1 MPPTVDDCSAGFRRT
16 PVRTRSTAAARCGWN
31 AAGPALALDNIVGER
46 FAAAAAIV
54 RDLQAPPGPRLGD
67 PALVELAIS
76 HSAEAPER
84 SRALHLMGLNPA
96 TRVRVL
102 AVAGDA
108 AKALASCTELIG
120 RAPVQDLHA
129 ALVLGGSPPTPSTG
143 PGIRVGIGPTVR
155 ADEAWRSW
163 DRAQLAARFADDA
176 ALAGGPWLHGGA
188 VVDWDDLGGY
198 LALAEHVPPE
208 AIAEIPD
215 VRALD
220 RLVGSRGGRLIVA
233 TLHAVCTTD
242 SIRHAGSAL
251 QLHHSSVAARLD
263 RAEEELGFS
272 VRTAAGRTRL
282 ALALTLRH
290 LRDHPA

>member
-1 MPPTVDDCSAGFRRT
+1 M
-16 PVRTRSTAAARCGWN
+16 
-31 AAGPALALDNIVGER
+31 
-46 FAAAAAIV
+46 
-54 RDLQAPPGPRLGD
+54 
-67 PALVELAIS
+67 
-76 HSAEAPER
+76 
-84 SRALHLMGLNPA
+84 
-96 TRVRVL
+96 
-102 AVAGDA
+102 
-108 AKALASCTELIG
+108 
-120 RAPVQDLHA
+120 
-129 ALVLGGSPPTPSTG
+129 
-143 PGIRVGIGPTVR
+143 
-155 ADEAWRSW
+155 
-163 DRAQLAARFADDA
+163 
-176 ALAGGPWLHGGA
+176 
-188 VVDWDDLGGY
+188 VDWDDLGGY